1 NRARLQLDVLR
12 DRGLLQIVEAV
23 LFRCERIDRAAM
35 RDAVAKRVEQHGA
48 ADKLVGP
55 FVDAQPPARPILDLA
70 GFHSVVERLVARAA
84 DMSQAVPLTSLL
96 RVVAVQR
103 VVETEQAEA
112 LEA

>member
-1 NRARLQLDVLR
+1 
-12 DRGLLQIVEAV
+12 QIVEAV
-23 LFRCERIDRAAM
+23 LFRFERIDRAAV

-55 FVDAQPPARPILDLA
+55 FVDAEAPARAVLDLA

-84 DMSQAVPLTSLL
+84 NMGEAVPLAPLL
-96 RVVAVQR
+96 RVVTVER

-112 LEA
+112 LEAHDVVPGGRP